1 MITTEQIKSAISLV
15 EKLPNQKF
23 ILDHIAKPKISEPIE
38 NDWLSGIIKLSEKK
52 MYGVNY
58 RA

>member
-52 MYGVNY
+52 CMV
-58 RA
+58 